1 MEPKLCVR
9 TDPFNHAIENFR
21 ARSYG
26 AKMKDYRPPTTSIFG
41 AMTSDGGL
49 DDESGTSPEA
59 KELEKIHDEW
69 KGLHLSTQDN
79 LLMFEEPGFQL
90 PHEVFG
96 VTGVK
101 DLVSP
106 VSHSSGLLFTPAVSS
121 GKLMTS

>member
-1 MEPKLCVR
+1 MTEPELCVR

-21 ARSYG
+21 AHGYG
-26 AKMKDYRPPTTSIFG
+26 AKMKDYRPPKNSIF
-41 AMTSDGGL
+41 GGL
-49 DDESGTSPEA
+49 DDECETSPEA
-59 KELEKIHDEW
+59 QELEKIYHEW
-69 KGLHLSTQDN
+69 IGLHLCTQDN

-90 PHEVFG
+90 PHRVSG

-106 VSHSSGLLFTPAVSS
+106 VSHPSGLLFTPAVSS